1 MIGGIPQN
9 AILSET
15 PSGLYCPAGGFYI
28 DPRRKVARAVITH
41 AHSDH
46 ARPGSEAYLCSE
58 PCAPLLNIRLGKK
71 AVVESLPFGTEKR
84 IGDATVSFHPAGH
97 ILGSAQVR
105 VEVAGEVW
113 VASGDYNPA
122 GDHSCETF
130 EPVPCDTFITE
141 CTFGFPIYNWRSQEV
156 VFGAINHWWATNAEK
171 GIPTV
176 LHAYSLGKAQRLL
189 ANVDPGIGPIYAHSA
204 VLPFLPVYA
213 GNGIQL
219 PEVLEWSGDI
229 PINALGKALILIP
242 PAASGSGREP
252 NIREAKFAMASG
264 WMTTRSARKQSS
276 FDEGF
281 VLSDHADWKGILSAV
296 EATGA
301 TQVLTTH
308 GEDGALLRFL
318 REKGKDCH
326 SL

>member
-1 MIGGIPQN
+1 MP
-9 AILSET
+9 ILTET
-15 PSGLYCPAGGFYI
+15 PSGLYCPAGDFYI
-28 DPRRKVARAVITH
+28 DPRRKVPRAVITH

-46 ARPGSEAYLCSE
+46 ARPGSEAYLCAD
-58 PCAPLLNIRLGKK
+58 PCKSLLHIRLGKK
-71 AVVESLPFGTEKR
+71 ACVESQPFGTETQV
-84 IGDATVSFHPAGH
+84 GNATISFHPAGH

-105 VEVAGEVW
+105 VEVDGEVW

-122 GDHSCETF
+122 GDSSCEAF

-141 CTFGFPIYNWRSQEV
+141 CTFGSPIYNWRPQGEV
-156 VFGAINHWWATNAEK
+156 FAAINHWWATNASNHH
-171 GIPTV
+171 PTV

-189 ANVDPGIGPIYAHSA
+189 AGVDPGIGPIYAHSA

-213 GNGIQL
+213 ENGIQL

-229 PINALGKALILIP
+229 PKYELGKALILIP

-252 NIREAKFAMASG
+252 NLREAKFAMASG

-296 EATGA
+296 ESTGA
-301 TQVLTTH
+301 TQILTTH
-308 GEDGALLRFL
+308 GEDGSLLRFL
-318 REKGKDCH
+318 KENGKDCR